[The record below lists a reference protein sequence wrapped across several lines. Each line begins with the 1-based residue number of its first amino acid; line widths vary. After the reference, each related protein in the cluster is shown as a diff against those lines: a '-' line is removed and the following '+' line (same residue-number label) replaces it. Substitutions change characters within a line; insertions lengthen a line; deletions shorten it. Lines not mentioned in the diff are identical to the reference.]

1 MKEDISK
8 STNYI
13 LTVLSILLFSP
24 FWGVQI
30 TMSQPVVHPTI
41 GTKAASTNGDIKI
54 TLVGKRQNYGG
65 TSDTRDTYINSPK
78 SANVHPSNK
87 KYYVNSLEG
96 GTTVVF
102 EMETNRRLKVISH
115 KLDSSMSHLWGT
127 PSELYKFTHYP
138 KNNTFM
144 GKPVEST
151 FSHDGR
157 YLWVPYYRRSYDIN
171 AQDPSA
177 LAVIDTETDEIV
189 RLMETGPLPKM
200 ITTSNNGKYVA
211 ISHWGN
217 NTVGLIN
224 IESADPMKWYH
235 SDLLVVDHIL
245 PLNFSKTTS
254 VDRDS
259 GSGYALR
266 GTVFTPDDK
275 YLLVGCMGSGGGIAV
290 IDMQTKTYLGR
301 ILGMMSNVRHLIIIK
316 DYLYL
321 SINSGGYVQRIKL
334 DALIE
339 AAKNMNQKTATLKGW
354 ENCKVDIGARTIE
367 ASPSGRY
374 IFVAC
379 NNASKLYVID
389 TNQMKPIAEIDVDSY
404 PVGLDVSKDGRY
416 VIVTSQGRK
425 AQDKENGSRGGN
437 AVNIYEIEYAEKEYT
452 EPEGTN
458 PLSTTE
464 NDNAACTS
472 DSLSTIGNKSS
483 KGNILSI
490 AKDFYSSYS
499 WPINIGVGVLFFA
512 VCIWLL
518 RRRKSDKYKK

>member
-1 MKEDISK
+1 
-8 STNYI
+8 
-13 LTVLSILLFSP
+13 
-24 FWGVQI
+24 
-30 TMSQPVVHPTI
+30 
-41 GTKAASTNGDIKI
+41 
-54 TLVGKRQNYGG
+54 
-65 TSDTRDTYINSPK
+65 
-78 SANVHPSNK
+78 
-87 KYYVNSLEG
+87 
-96 GTTVVF
+96 
-102 EMETNRRLKVISH
+102 
-115 KLDSSMSHLWGT
+115 
-127 PSELYKFTHYP
+127 
-138 KNNTFM
+138 
-144 GKPVEST
+144 
-151 FSHDGR
+151 
-157 YLWVPYYRRSYDIN
+157 
-171 AQDPSA
+171 
-177 LAVIDTETDEIV
+177 
-189 RLMETGPLPKM
+189 METGPLPKM

-266 GTVFTPDDK
+266 GTVFTPDDR

-425 AQDKENGSRGGN
+425 AKDKENDSRGGN